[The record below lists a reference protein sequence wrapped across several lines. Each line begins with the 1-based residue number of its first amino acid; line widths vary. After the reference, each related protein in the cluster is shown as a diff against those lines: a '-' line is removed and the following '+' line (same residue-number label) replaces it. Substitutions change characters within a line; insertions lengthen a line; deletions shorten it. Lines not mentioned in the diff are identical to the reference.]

1 VENVHGK
8 VAVIT
13 GGASGI
19 GLALARR
26 FGADGMR
33 LVLADVE
40 VDALAAAA
48 ADLRGDGIE
57 VFTQVTDVSDGDQV
71 DALGEAA
78 LEAFGAV
85 HLVCNNAGV
94 GGGGQTDQLTA
105 ADWEWVLGVNL
116 WGVIHGMRVFLP
128 MLLAQNEGHIVN
140 TASMAGLIAG
150 PFMGPYNASK
160 FAVVA
165 ISETLFKDLQS
176 VGAPI
181 GVSVLCPGFVQ
192 TQIGNSARNAPP
204 SLHEWRESDTAA
216 ATQQM
221 ANALADAGIEPAL
234 VAQHVLDAVRESRFY
249 VIPHEQA
256 AIDATESRVE
266 WMRDGRPGKT
276 DMSRALRP

>member
-1 VENVHGK
+1 MENVHGK

-57 VFTQVTDVSDGDQV
+57 VLTQVTDVSDGDQV

-165 ISETLFKDLQS
+165 ISETTRSELTMLGS
-176 VGAPI
+176 NVGI
-181 GVSVLCPGFVQ
+181 SVLCPLWVR
-192 TQIGNSARNAPP
+192 TRIHDAARNRPEALRNEP
-204 SLHEWRESDTAA
+204 SGEADGREAVISGVI
-216 ATQQM
+216 
-221 ANALADAGIEPAL
+221 AGLIEQGLSP
-234 VAQHVLDAVRESRFY
+234 DAVAGQVAEAVAADQFY
-249 VIPHEQA
+249 VLTHEGSA
-256 AIDATESRVE
+256 ELVRARMEAIVAG
-266 WMRDGRPGKT
+266 GRPPMT
-276 DMSRALRP
+276 MPQ

>member
-1 VENVHGK
+1 MHELDGK

-19 GLALARR
+19 GRALAERC
-26 FGADGMR
+26 AAEGMR
-33 LVLADVE
+33 LVLADLE
-40 VDALAAAA
+40 ETALAATV
-48 ADLRGDGIE
+48 ADLAAQGATVVGE
-57 VFTQVTDVSDGDQV
+57 PADVSAVADVEAVRDR
-71 DALGEAA
+71 ALQD
-78 LEAFGAV
+78 FGAV

-94 GGGGQTDQLTA
+94 AGGGILGAPLEL
-105 ADWEWVLGVNL
+105 WRWVIDVNL
-116 WGVIHGMRVFLP
+116 HGVVHGVHTFLP
-128 MLLAQNEGHIVN
+128 LLLEQDEGHIVN
-140 TASMAGLIAG
+140 TASLAGLQGVAG
-150 PFMGPYNASK
+150 LGVYCTTK
-160 FAVVA
+160 FAVVGL
-165 ISETLFKDLQS
+165 SESLWFDLHGLGS
-176 VGAPI
+176 KV

-221 ANALADAGIEPAL
+221 ANALADAGIEPAV
-234 VAQHVLDAVRESRFY
+234 VAQHVLDAVHESRFY

-276 DMSRALRP
+276 DMSRALKP